1 MPDAEHAVRLRL
13 RASLALCSRVAI
25 PISSGA
31 HGARGGG
38 ASLEGARRRAPLA
51 DGHRWPIVRE
61 RRGPRVPGCPAARD
75 PLVSGGGPRRCG
87 APGPQGR
94 AAGRTL
100 PVFPGG
106 RAVPGRAQVLFCSFL
121 HPLDQSLDQLV
132 DVCRSGLGD
141 KTVGAVTL
149 DLGIAD
155 SDLDILQGELVRT
168 YSL

>member
-1 MPDAEHAVRLRL
+1 M
-13 RASLALCSRVAI
+13 
-25 PISSGA
+25 
-31 HGARGGG
+31 
-38 ASLEGARRRAPLA
+38 
-51 DGHRWPIVRE
+51 
-61 RRGPRVPGCPAARD
+61 PGCPAARD

-94 AAGRTL
+94 AAGRTCPL
-100 PVFPGG
+100 SQGAG
-106 RAVPGRAQVLFCSFL
+106 LRAGALKFCSFL

-155 SDLDILQGELVRT
+155 SDLDILQGELART
-168 YSL
+168 YPL